1 MRPLVIGSV
10 AYDSV
15 ETPFGHATD
24 LLGGS
29 ATYFSLASALFS
41 PARIVAVVGDDFRVT
56 DTGLLQS
63 RGIDVSGLEQLPG
76 KTFRWGGRY
85 HANMNT
91 RETLF
96 TELNVFAEFVPKLSA
111 EHQNAEFVFLA
122 NISPRLQLEVLR
134 QVRAPRFVACDT
146 MNFWINGPQRPDL
159 MTLLSQV
166 DCLIINDEE
175 AELLTGVP
183 GAVRAANLILKAGPS
198 IVIIKRGEHG
208 ALVFSE
214 TDIFYV
220 PAYPLESV
228 IDPTGAGDTFAGGF
242 MGYLARTG
250 EVSSR
255 TLRQATVVGSLLA
268 SFCVEDFGIGAL
280 LRVDSD
286 TISARYRRMS
296 EIVQFEPLT
305 L

>member
-41 PARIVAVVGDDFRVT
+41 PARIVAVVGHDFRST
-56 DTGLLQS
+56 DTQLFQS

-76 KTFRWGGRY
+76 KTFRWGGKY
-85 HANMNT
+85 HTNMNI
-91 RETLF
+91 RDTLF
-96 TELNVFAEFVPKLSA
+96 TELNVFAEFVPKLSD
-111 EHQNAEFVFLA
+111 EHRNAKFVFLA
-122 NISPRLQLEVLR
+122 NIAPKLQLEVLQ
-134 QVRAPRFVACDT
+134 QVTAPRFVACDT
-146 MNFWINGPQRPDL
+146 MNFWINGPQRQDL
-159 MTLLSQV
+159 ITLLAKV

-183 GAVRAANLILKAGPS
+183 GVVRAANLILKAGPS

-214 TDIFYV
+214 NDVFYV

-228 IDPTGAGDTFAGGF
+228 IDPTGAGDTFAGGI
-242 MGYLARTG
+242 MGYLAG
-250 EVSSR
+250 IGDVSPR

-280 LRVDSD
+280 LRVDAEA
-286 TISARYRRMS
+286 IAARYRRMA
-296 EIVQFEPLT
+296 EIVQFEPLP